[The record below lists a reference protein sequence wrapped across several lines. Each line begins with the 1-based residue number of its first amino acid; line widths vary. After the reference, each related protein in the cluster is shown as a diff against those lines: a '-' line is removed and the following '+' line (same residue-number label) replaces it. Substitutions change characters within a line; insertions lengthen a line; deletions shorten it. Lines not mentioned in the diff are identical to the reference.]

1 MNNGICGFIKKVALK
16 NPNPPVVVV
25 SRCNFNN
32 EASFETKPYKL
43 HKLDK
48 GPSTSVT
55 VTREDALKYFRQM
68 YTIRRLE
75 TASSNLYKERVI
87 RGFCHLSNGQEACA
101 VGMKAA
107 MREQDT
113 IISAYRVH
121 GWAYLQGVSAIGVLT
136 ELTGRHTGCSRG
148 KGGSMHLYAKNFYG
162 GNGIVGAQVPLGA
175 GIALAHK
182 YLNDK
187 GVCFSLYGDGAS
199 NQGQV
204 FEAYNMA
211 KLLKLP
217 CVFVCENN
225 GYGMGTSSKRS
236 SASTDY
242 YSRGDYIPGIR
253 VDGMDVLA
261 VREAS
266 QFAIDHCTSDKGP
279 LLLEVETYR
288 YSGHSMSDP
297 GTSYRTREEIQEVR
311 LSRDPITSFKEKM
324 LNSNLASADEL
335 KAIEVEVRD
344 EVEEANIKARNE
356 SEVSIEE
363 LASDIYI
370 NPLEPEVR
378 GISPFDSIKHVN
390 VGTPYVP
397 H

>member
-1 MNNGICGFIKKVALK
+1 MSQKVLGIFRHKSFQKSRTPL
-16 NPNPPVVVV
+16 VVL
-25 SRCNFNN
+25 STSNFSN

-43 HKLDK
+43 HKLEK

-55 VTREDALKYFRQM
+55 ITRDDALKFYKQM
-68 YTIRRLE
+68 QVIRRLE
-75 TASSNLYKERVI
+75 TAASNLYKERII

-107 MREQDT
+107 MREQDA

-121 GWAYLQGVSAIGVLT
+121 GWAYLMGISPLGVLA
-136 ELTGRHTGCSRG
+136 ELTGKISGCVRG
-148 KGGSMHLYAKNFYG
+148 KGGSMHLYGKNFFG
-162 GNGIVGAQVPLGA
+162 GNGIVGAQVPVGA
-175 GIALAHK
+175 GVALAQK
-182 YLNDK
+182 YMNTG
-187 GVCFSLYGDGAS
+187 GVCFTLYGDGAA

-211 KLLKLP
+211 ALMKLP
-217 CVFVCENN
+217 CIFVCENN

-242 YSRGDYIPGIR
+242 YSRGDYIPGIK

-266 QFAIDHCTSDKGP
+266 QFAIEYCTSDKGP
-279 LLLEVETYR
+279 LVIEVETYR

-324 LNSNLASADEL
+324 LNANLASPDEL
-335 KAIEVEVRD
+335 KAFDVEIRAQIEDAAARSKSDGEITL
-344 EVEEANIKARNE
+344 EEM
-356 SEVSIEE
+356 
-363 LASDIYI
+363 ASDVYL
-370 NPLEPEVR
+370 NPIEKSVR
-378 GISPFDSIKHVN
+378 GVLPYEPVKHVRI
-390 VGTPYVP
+390 GTPFI
-397 H
+397 